1 MMANITPEGD
11 TNIKSTEYELEG
23 EGVVSGE
30 GSQAEYENMLDF
42 FGSGGEIVKKCFE
55 KMI

>member
-1 MMANITPEGD
+1 MVNITLEDD

-30 GSQAEYENMLDF
+30 DS
-42 FGSGGEIVKKCFE
+42 EIE
-55 KMI
+55 